1 VTYYLA
7 LRVMHAE
14 QLTDD
19 NLISFAMAGAKEV
32 KPPSSLFKA
41 VNALPWLNNV
51 MWSDVQFL
59 QTLQPFT

>member
-1 VTYYLA
+1 
-7 LRVMHAE
+7 MHAE